1 MAPKCLSA
9 TWPPFSL
16 RIALSSN
23 YLCRSPAMTA
33 VLSSNMAPSDR
44 WGLNNGDMAPL
55 TRVRVNDFSC
65 HFGGCIRQLQ
75 GPFVFTSI
83 FYQIEALSVQPR
95 FRNLDRQSQTSLW
108 IRLEPQGQLLTAS
121 AFSLSPSGSLSAQ
134 SGSNID
140 LVGEALGPALRTELA
155 VIVDLCLPFF
165 TDLEESIRPF
175 AESVGRGQ
183 VFWCRLD

>member
-95 FRNLDRQSQTSLW
+95 FRNLDRQSQTGYEV
-108 IRLEPQGQLLTAS
+108 IFFMNQAGTA
-121 AFSLSPSGSLSAQ
+121 GST
-134 SGSNID
+134 
-140 LVGEALGPALRTELA
+140 PHR
-155 VIVDLCLPFF
+155 LCLLFI
-165 TDLEESIRPF
+165 TQWLLIS
-175 AESVGRGQ
+175 AEWLQYWPCGRG
-183 VFWCRLD
+183 FGSCPPHRARSDCRPLFAILYWSWGID